1 MENKPVIIPANDL
14 PTSNMKLRMSSANGM
29 LTLEF
34 EKSVSYLQF
43 NSVDAKRLVNGMIAQ
58 INAMES
64 N

>member
-1 MENKPVIIPANDL
+1 MKKIIAANDL

-43 NSVDAKRLVNGMIAQ
+43 NVVDAKRLVSGMIAE
-58 INAMES
+58 IKSMEAS
-64 N
+64 